1 MTTITA
7 GLRRVILAWAAVSP
21 LGIGRPA
28 FTAGLRAGPAAS
40 PPPQSAAVGQVR
52 LVPDF
57 EVRKL
62 LGRKGTRSMDR
73 ATGLAVTAAGQ
84 LLADDRVAGRDRVG
98 ENTGLVLGTSTGS
111 AQSIMDFTRDS
122 LVGARPF
129 FVDPARF
136 PNTVMNCAAGQCA
149 IWHQLK
155 GPNTTIAGGRVTGL
169 HALQYALRLRKS
181 GHADSVLCG
190 AVEEC
195 SDARAWL
202 ERHSRGP
209 EAAGTVLGEGCA
221 MLLLGPAGGD
231 SGDGADGLAEVLT
244 LAFGVWHQESDIAPA
259 LAACV
264 RRALKAAQAE
274 PARVWAVSASGLP
287 GALGAHEEAALAD
300 VFGTHRPER
309 VRCSELIGE
318 TSAAS
323 AAFQV
328 AAVLATA
335 ETHGDASGQIVLVT
349 SFDHDGGI
357 GCALMR
363 LLLPRLNGRT
373 KMTSVVPEVRTQH
386 GQTILERIV
395 AIPEGTWWSCQACQA
410 VLHHSQVRRHQG
422 VCPECGHHA
431 RLTAPERI
439 GQLADPDSFTEYD
452 AELAAVDQLGF
463 VDQMPYPQRLAK
475 ARKVTALTEAAV
487 TGTATFGGRP
497 AVLVVLDF
505 GFLGG
510 SMGTVVGEKVTR
522 AAKLALDRRVPLVTV
537 SASGGAR
544 MQEGVLSLT
553 QMAKTAAAI
562 GRLREAGVPFLSVL
576 TDPVYGGV
584 AASFA
589 ALGDIILAE
598 SGTRASFAGR
608 QVIEQ
613 TSRQK
618 LPDGFQTASFMY
630 EHGHI
635 DLVLDRAKLAEA
647 LRQLIAFCADAA
659 HPTRPRAAAA
669 CGRAPRTGG
678 DAWET
683 VRLARAVGRPNALAY
698 IDWLFSRFIPL
709 SGDRWSGDDQAVIGG
724 LAWLGETP
732 LMLLAHCKGTNVAE
746 NVRRNFGMPH
756 PAGYPQRHAAGAP
769 GRAAQRPPGHAGG
782 HARRVPGAAFG
793 GGEPERRDRRD
804 AGAVRKPAHA
814 DRDRGDRRRRQRR
827 CARAGHRGPAADAG
841 EQHLLCHQPRRL
853 RDDPVRRREPGARGG
868 AGVAAGR
875 CHAGPAGHRRRDRAR
890 AVRRRASGRRLGGRV
905 HRRGA
910 APSPDRA
917 AGAGYRGPAE
927 PAVRPAAIVRHGRA
941 DHP

>member
-1 MTTITA
+1 M
-7 GLRRVILAWAAVSP
+7 
-21 LGIGRPA
+21 
-28 FTAGLRAGPAAS
+28 
-40 PPPQSAAVGQVR
+40 GQVR

-487 TGTATFGGRP
+487 TGTATFGGRQ

-598 SGTRASFAGR
+598 SGTRAGFAGR

-756 PAGYPQRHAAGAP
+756 PAGYRKGM
-769 GRAAQRPPGHAGG
+769 RL
-782 HARRVPGAAFG
+782 ARLAERLSVPLVTLVDTPGAYPGQRSEEENQSGAIAEMLVLCASLRTPIVTVVTGEGGSGGALALATGDRLLMQENSIFSVISPEGCATILFG
-793 GGEPERRDRRD
+793 DASRAPEAARALRLDAATLVQLGIADEIVPEPSGGAHLAGDLAAEFIAEALRRHLTELLALDTEDLLSQRYDRLRSFGTAALTTHDSARYTVTPGEPEHTHD
-804 AGAVRKPAHA
+804 
-814 DRDRGDRRRRQRR
+814 
-827 CARAGHRGPAADAG
+827 
-841 EQHLLCHQPRRL
+841 
-853 RDDPVRRREPGARGG
+853 
-868 AGVAAGR
+868 
-875 CHAGPAGHRRRDRAR
+875 
-890 AVRRRASGRRLGGRV
+890 
-905 HRRGA
+905 
-910 APSPDRA
+910 
-917 AGAGYRGPAE
+917 
-927 PAVRPAAIVRHGRA
+927 
-941 DHP
+941 